1 MNTNDRRLAR
11 SLPLVATLSALLTLA
26 PFVPAQLATAQQ
38 EQADDARP
46 SFEAMLGA
54 SGWAPTSE
62 ELEETLDRW
71 KERFV
76 NYLITDEERRIF
88 EALPTLEQKLA
99 FTERFWDVRD
109 PTPGTRLNEYRQE
122 HFERWATANR
132 RFSAGKPGWATDR
145 GRTYI
150 ILGPPN
156 NLQRNPMGRGGAERG
171 SEVWSYNMPDNP
183 LLPGVLDLNFVDFHG
198 TGEFELVSNLDAAAP
213 IVSAQFGYINNPL
226 DVIALRRHA
235 DSIYDERFLQYRF
248 ADPTAVAREFL
259 DFQGNLREILRIPEI
274 HKERLAGLRRAT
286 VETDVAFDAS
296 PVNRSVDF
304 YEAVAGNTAVQ
315 LTLALEYDRLVAA
328 RFGLNQHFS
337 ADMYVALE
345 QDGQIIAE
353 SEKRLNFTLTNE
365 ELRGLGGT
373 QILQSFQLMVPAGQY
388 DLVVLARDNTS
399 DRLTRQID
407 EIDVPDLSGDGLRLS
422 SLTLASRI
430 EPVQPGTD
438 PTPLD
443 FQQGD
448 MRVVPNVNRI
458 YFLDQQLLLYVQAYG
473 LQIDTTTRANRITLR
488 GEILHDGE
496 RIRRIPEQ
504 HPFPAP
510 MNRQSFSFAMPLT
523 GYRPGIYEVM
533 VEIVDE
539 IAETSA
545 QVTTDFAILAT
556 ATSTDRR

>member
-1 MNTNDRRLAR
+1 MLA
-11 SLPLVATLSALLTLA
+11 LTLCTSRDVSAA
-26 PFVPAQLATAQQ
+26 PQ
-38 EQADDARP
+38 EQTGPRP

-54 SGWAPTSE
+54 SGWSPTRE
-62 ELEETLDRW
+62 ELQETLDRW
-71 KERFV
+71 LERFV
-76 NYLITDEERRIF
+76 TYLITDEERRIF
-88 EALPTLEQKLA
+88 EGLPTLEQKLA

-122 HFERWATANR
+122 HFQRWATANR

-183 LLPGVLDLNFVDFHG
+183 LLPGVLDLSFVDFHG

-213 IVSAQFGYINNPL
+213 IVSAQFGYVNNPL
-226 DVIALRRHA
+226 DVLALRRHA
-235 DSIYDERFLQYRF
+235 DTIYDEDYLQYRF
-248 ADPTAVAREFL
+248 TDPTAVGREFL

-274 HKERLAGLRRAT
+274 HKERLAGLRRAS

-296 PVNRSVDF
+296 PVNRSLDF
-304 YEAVAGNTAVQ
+304 YEAIAGNTAVQ
-315 LTLALEYDRLVAA
+315 VTLALDYDKLVAA
-328 RFGLNQHFS
+328 PFGLNQHYS
-337 ADMYVALE
+337 ADMYVTLE
-345 QDGQIIAE
+345 QDGRIVDE

-365 ELRGLGGT
+365 EFQQLRGS
-373 QILQSFQLMVPAGQY
+373 QILQSFDLMVPSGPY

-399 DRLTRQID
+399 DLLTR
-407 EIDVPDLSGDGLRLS
+407 EVGTVDVPDLSGEGLRLS

-438 PTPLD
+438 QAPLD
-443 FQQGD
+443 FQHGD

-473 LQIDTTTRANRITLR
+473 LEVDTATRANRITLR
-488 GEILHDGE
+488 GEILHNGE
-496 RIRRIPEQ
+496 RVRRIPEQ

-510 MNRQSFSFAMPLT
+510 MNRQSFSLAMPLT
-523 GYRPGIYEVM
+523 GYRPGVYEV
-533 VEIVDE
+533 VLEIVDE
-539 IAETSA
+539 IAGTNSSA
-545 QVTTDFAILAT
+545 TTDFAILPTPTPT
-556 ATSTDRR
+556 ARR